1 MPDSHISNMGIIFTQ
16 IFINFIV
23 FSLNVLKIPNYWIQ
37 WFNCEAKSHA
47 LVDVSPKENV
57 VG

>member
-16 IFINFIV
+16 IFSNFIV
-23 FSLNVLKIPNYWIQ
+23 FSLNVLRYLTIGFNCL
-37 WFNCEAKSHA
+37 NCEANSHA
-47 LVDVSPKENV
+47 LVDVSPKEKV